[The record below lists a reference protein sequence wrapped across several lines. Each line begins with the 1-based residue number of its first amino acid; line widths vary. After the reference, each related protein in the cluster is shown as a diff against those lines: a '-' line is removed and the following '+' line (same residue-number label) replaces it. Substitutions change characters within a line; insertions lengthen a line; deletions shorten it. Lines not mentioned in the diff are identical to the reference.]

1 MAENGAKAGRERTDP
16 ICYVL
21 KKTALFPSASA
32 VCFRTRLFQF
42 LRGNFLK
49 CLLRRFGAM
58 CFASG
63 SIFGNKFLTP
73 VGIKTL
79 FPIFE
84 NSLCGKELAEKTQTL
99 NATNKDIYFM
109 SKQFNSSFFQIVERR
124 TPDEFFA
131 WQFSGLRVW
140 WVGNLPFVSS
150 KRLQI
155 PTLLFSRPFCNS

>member
-1 MAENGAKAGRERTDP
+1 MWGHWIG
-16 ICYVL
+16 
-21 KKTALFPSASA
+21 
-32 VCFRTRLFQF
+32 FQVAADIG
-42 LRGNFLK
+42 LPL
-49 CLLRRFGAM
+49 
-58 CFASG
+58 
-63 SIFGNKFLTP
+63 FLTP

-109 SKQFNSSFFQIVERR
+109 SKLFKCFFFQTVERR

-131 WQFSGLRVW
+131 WQFFGLRVW

-155 PTLLFSRPFCNS
+155 AGGSWLR